1 MRIGMLGTGIVGQE
15 VGTRLV
21 GLGHEV
27 RMGSRT
33 ATSEMA
39 AAWAD
44 ASGPQASFGDFADAA
59 AFGEV
64 VVNATKGLVS
74 LDALAAAGAA
84 HLDGKVLVDI
94 ANALDFANG
103 FPPSVVQRDGVSL
116 AEQIQRAFPGARV
129 VKAMSTM
136 NAQVMLDPSRLPAR
150 SSTFI
155 AGDDAEAKAAV
166 RALLVSAGWP
176 DEDVV
181 DLGGIAGARGME
193 LFLPLWLA
201 TATAIGTF
209 TFNIAV
215 VR

>member
-21 GLGHEV
+21 ALGHEV
-27 RMGSRT
+27 QMGARR
-33 ATSEMA
+33 ATNEA
-39 AAWAD
+39 AASWAQNTGPM
-44 ASGPQASFGDFADAA
+44 ASVGDFAGAA

-74 LDALAAAGAA
+74 IDALAAAGAQN
-84 HLDGKVLVDI
+84 LDGKVLVDI
-94 ANALDFANG
+94 ANALDYTGG

-116 AEQIQRAFPGARV
+116 AEQIQRAFPGAFV

-136 NAQVMLDPSRLPAR
+136 NAQVMLNPARLPAR
-150 SSTFI
+150 TSTFV
-155 AGDDAEAKAAV
+155 AGEDDEAKAVV
-166 RALLVSAGWP
+166 RGLLVGAGWS
-176 DEDVV
+176 DDDVI
-181 DLGGIAGARGME
+181 DLGGLAAARGME

-201 TATAIGTF
+201 TSQALGTF
-209 TFNIAV
+209 AFNIAV